1 MTINWWTLGL
11 QAVNVLILVWLLSR
25 LFWRPVAAAI
35 TERQAATKT
44 TLDAAKT
51 AQAKADAALAKVGE
65 DRAGMAAERTA
76 LLAEATSKAE
86 TAAKAKLAEAQAKA
100 ETVLA
105 AAQTSIERATEAAR
119 KADAVKASTLSV
131 EIAGRLLSRLPP
143 SAVSDAW
150 LALLIKAIADMTALE
165 RDALVASTAQIEIIT
180 AAAPSA
186 TGKAAIK
193 KALIAALG
201 GTPKLKFVTD
211 PDLIAG
217 LELKSA
223 HFELHNSWRADLAVI
238 LKEMND
244 AIR

>member
-143 SAVSDAW
+143 SAVSGAW

-165 RDALVASTAQIEIIT
+165 RDALVASTAQIEIIA

-186 TGKAAIK
+186 AGKAAIK